1 MKGCPD
7 VCPTV
12 VRRGFVCCC
21 LSVGCMYRL
30 MTNEYSQKMLTKKEA
45 ETACLYSKKG
55 IPK

>member
-21 LSVGCMYRL
+21 LSVGCMYRF